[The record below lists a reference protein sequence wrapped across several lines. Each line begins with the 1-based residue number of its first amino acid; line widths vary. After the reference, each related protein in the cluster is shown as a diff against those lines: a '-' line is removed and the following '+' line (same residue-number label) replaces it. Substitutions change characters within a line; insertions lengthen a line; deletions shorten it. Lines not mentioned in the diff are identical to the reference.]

1 VGLSDFIKG
10 ASADILGFAGESMM
24 ALSENPFWKA
34 DRSEGGLNLE
44 DQERAPGGDQKDTP
58 ESAPPPDQPA
68 DADPKT
74 LFWDP
79 FSIIEQLGYKERPSS
94 ISYYT
99 LRAMVWKSPIIQAV
113 INTRLDQ
120 MAAFCKPSRS
130 RYDMGF
136 KWIRRNEP
144 YSDLTPAERK
154 WGEQMD
160 TIMLR
165 TGVTDNP
172 RGRDNF
178 ETFTRKFMWDSLVF
192 DQGTF
197 EIVQNRVGQ
206 PAEWYA
212 TDGSTMRLADS
223 ASVYMNE
230 DTNKSTRYV
239 QIYDGM
245 IITEYTQ
252 EELCFAVRNPRTD
265 MRLYGY
271 GVSELEMLINIITAL
286 LYAFEYN
293 QRAFSQGSVHKGI
306 LNFKGAIPDKQLK
319 AFRRHWYQML
329 SGVENAWRTP
339 ITNAEDL
346 QWISMHMN
354 ARDMEFPSWYDFLI
368 KQACS
373 MYKMDPIE
381 INFKYGNVGQKG
393 ALAESSNKDKITE
406 SKMKGLLPLL
416 RFFAEQINRHI
427 IWPLNENMEIT
438 FPGLDALTK
447 EESADLN
454 GKRVKTTHTVNELRA
469 EEGLDPIEGGD
480 TLLDPTWAQQQAQAQ
495 QQAMAEEGG
504 GFGGFGEEGEEE
516 EGEEASDED
525 FRRLAAE
532 LEEDEEEE
540 DEAAEAAERAER
552 AEKGKPK
559 PNLKKSL
566 NGKRRGRYR
575 VDVRL

>member
-1 VGLSDFIKG
+1 MGVRDRIKE
-10 ASADILGFAGESMM
+10 ASAGILGFAGESLS

-34 DRSEGGLNLE
+34 ERDEGGIDLE
-44 DQERAPGGDQKDTP
+44 DQERAPGGRKPDSP
-58 ESAPPPDQPA
+58 ENAPPPDKPA
-68 DADPKT
+68 DDDPKS

-94 ISYYT
+94 LSYFT
-99 LRAMVWKSPIIQAV
+99 LRAMKWKTPIIRSV

-136 KWIRRNEP
+136 KWIKRGDP
-144 YSDLTPAERK
+144 YAELSPAERK
-154 WGEQMD
+154 WGDQMD
-160 TIMLR
+160 TILMR

-178 ETFTRKFMWDSLVF
+178 ETFTRKCMEDSLTY
-192 DQGTF
+192 DQLGF
-197 EIVQNRVGQ
+197 EIVQNRLGQ

-212 TDGSTMRLADS
+212 VDSSSLRIADS

-230 DTNKSTRYV
+230 DTNEATRYV

-245 IITEYTQ
+245 IITEYNQ
-252 EELCFAVRNPRTD
+252 EELCFGIRNPSTE

-271 GVSELEMLINIITAL
+271 GTSELEMLIHIITAL
-286 LYAFEYN
+286 LYSFEYN

-354 ARDMEFPSWYDFLI
+354 ARDMEFPSWFDFLI
-368 KQACS
+368 KVACS

-381 INFKYGNVGQKG
+381 VNFKYGNVGQKG
-393 ALAESSNKDKITE
+393 ALAETSNKDKITE
-406 SKMKGLLPLL
+406 SKMRGLLPLL
-416 RFFAEQINRHI
+416 RFWAECINRHI
-427 IWPLNENMEIT
+427 IWPINEGMELA
-438 FPGLDALTK
+438 FVGLDAMTK
-447 EESADLN
+447 EEAADLN
-454 GKRVKTTHTVNELRA
+454 SKRVKTTHTVNELRA
-469 EEGLDPIEGGD
+469 EDGMDPLEGGD
-480 TLLDPTWAQQQAQAQ
+480 TLLDPVWAQTQAQAQ
-495 QQAMAEEGG
+495 AAEMGGDFGGEGPDFGGDEEGDE
-504 GFGGFGEEGEEE
+504 EEGPNFREIAAALEEE
-516 EGEEASDED
+516 EEN
-525 FRRLAAE
+525 
-532 LEEDEEEE
+532 DEEEA
-540 DEAAEAAERAER
+540 AAEE
-552 AEKGKPK
+552 AEKS
-559 PNLKKSL
+559 LRKSKRI
-566 NGKRRGRYR
+566 NGKKRGRYR